1 MNIEDAIAQLI
12 EEKNNGTQ
20 SIILAYWKADL
31 FGREDDDEWHSDTE
45 LVEAEMDWS
54 RAHDRMD
61 DLISAAATEAL
72 EEGT

>member
-54 RAHDRMD
+54 RAHDQMD
-61 DLISAAATEAL
+61 DLL
-72 EEGT
+72 